1 MNDSLLDAWSK
12 ALGLARDYLD
22 FRGERRP
29 IDPAIRAAILEAMG
43 LDWQAAP
50 PEPGTGWPVGQPD
63 GETVRASQPRF
74 LAAGGRSWGL
84 SIQLYTLRSRD
95 NWGIGDFGDLADLA
109 RLAAGAGAD
118 FIGLN
123 PLHALF
129 AADPGHCSPYSAS
142 SRHCLNV
149 LYIAVE
155 RVPGFAQCPQ
165 AVAQVGAPAFRKA
178 LQRLRRRELVD
189 YVAVAGRKLPV
200 LRLLYE
206 QFRREEWLAGTPRG
220 RDFAHFLQMRSET
233 VGAHALF
240 EAIDAEMRRQHR
252 SLGGWVTWP
261 DEYIDPDAPAVQ
273 AFAAAHEVEI
283 GFHAWLQW
291 TAEAQ
296 LAEAQR
302 VAREYGMRIGLYGD
316 YAVGVNPGG
325 SEVWANRSAY
335 CVGASFGAPPD
346 ALALKGQDW
355 GLPPPDPRRLA
366 ELHGAPFRALMRDN
380 MRHFGALRLD
390 HVMALYRLW
399 WVPRGRSAAEGGY
412 VHYPVQM
419 LFDIVAEE
427 SARSGCMVIGEDL
440 GTVPPE
446 VRGLMEEAGVHGYL
460 VLYFERD
467 AGGAFR
473 QPRQWRR
480 DALASVT
487 THDLPTLK
495 AWWEAT
501 DIDLRARLGM
511 YPPDLDVSS
520 LKADRATDRE
530 RLIDAL
536 AGAGTRPRWPVDAFE
551 ADFAAA
557 IHAFLASSASALVA
571 VQAEDL
577 LGMEDPV
584 NIPGTWA
591 EYANWRRKLSADLA
605 ALVEGDSARPIL
617 EALRRHRPR

>member
-1 MNDSLLDAWSK
+1 MNDSLLDQWSR
-12 ALGLARDYLD
+12 ACGLAEEYLD
-22 FRGERRP
+22 FRAERRP

-43 LDWQAAP
+43 LDWKASPPAP
-50 PEPGTGWPVGQPD
+50 SSGSPTGERE
-63 GETVRASQPRF
+63 GELPRASEPRF
-74 LAAGGRSWGL
+74 LAAGGRAWGL
-84 SIQLYTLRSRD
+84 SIQLYTLRSRA
-95 NWGIGDFGDLADLA
+95 NWGMGDFGDLADLA
-109 RLAAGAGAD
+109 RSAAGAGAD

-155 RVPGFAQCPQ
+155 RVPEYAHCPE
-165 AVAQVGAPAFRKA
+165 ARDLVGTPAFREA
-178 LQRLRRRELVD
+178 LQRLRQTDLVD
-189 YVAVAGRKLPV
+189 HVAVAGCKLPV
-200 LRLLYE
+200 LRQLYE
-206 QFRREEWLAGTPRG
+206 HFRREEWLAGTQRG
-220 RDFAHFLQMRSET
+220 RDFAHFLDLRSET

-240 EAIDAEMRRQHR
+240 EAIDAEMRREHR
-252 SLGGWVTWP
+252 ALGGWVTWP
-261 DEYIDPDAPAVQ
+261 DAYLDPEAPAVQ
-273 AFAAAHEVEI
+273 AFAADHEAEV

-291 TAEAQ
+291 VAEAQ
-296 LAEAQR
+296 LAEAQC

-316 YAVGVNPGG
+316 YAVGVHPGG
-325 SEVWANRSAY
+325 SETWANRSVY
-335 CVGASFGAPPD
+335 CIGASFGAPPD

-380 MRHFGALRLD
+380 LRHFGALRLD
-390 HVMALYRLW
+390 HVMSLYRLW

-440 GTVPPE
+440 GTVPAE

-473 QPRQWRR
+473 LPRQWRH
-480 DALASVT
+480 DALASIT
-487 THDLPTLK
+487 THDLPTLR
-495 AWWEAT
+495 AWWEAS

-511 YPPDLDVSS
+511 YPPELEVAA
-520 LKADRATDRE
+520 LKAERAADRE

-536 AGAGTRPRWPVDAFE
+536 AGAGTRPRWPVEAFE

-584 NIPGTWA
+584 NIPGTCA
-591 EYANWRRKLSADLA
+591 EYANWRRKLSADLE
-605 ALVEGDSARPIL
+605 ALIEGDSARPIL
-617 EALRRHRPR
+617 QALRRHRPR

>member
-1 MNDSLLDAWSK
+1 MNAPLLDAWSR
-12 ALGLARDYLD
+12 ACGLAHDYLD

-29 IDPAIRAAILEAMG
+29 IDATIRAAILEAMG
-43 LDWQAAP
+43 LDWDQGP
-50 PEPGTGWPVGQPD
+50 PGPNLSPLASPREGEPP
-63 GETVRASQPRF
+63 RASQPRF
-74 LAAGGRSWGL
+74 LAAGGRAWGI
-84 SIQLYTLRSRD
+84 SIQLYTLRSRS
-95 NWGIGDFGDLADLA
+95 NWGIGDFADLADLA
-109 RLAAGAGAD
+109 RAAAGAGAD

-155 RVPGFAQCPQ
+155 RVADFAQCPEAQ
-165 AVAQVGAPAFRKA
+165 AQVDTPAFRRA
-178 LQRLRRRELVD
+178 LQRLRRRDLVD
-189 YVAVAGRKLPV
+189 YVGVADRKLPI
-200 LRLLYE
+200 LRMLYE
-206 QFRREEWLAGTPRG
+206 RFRREEWLASTARG
-220 RDFAHFLQMRSET
+220 RDFAHFLAMRSET

-240 EAIDAEMRRQHR
+240 EAIDGEMRRRHR
-252 SLGGWVTWP
+252 SLGGWLTWP

-273 AFAAAHEVEI
+273 AFAADHEVEV

-291 TAEAQ
+291 IADAQ
-296 LAEAQR
+296 LGEAQR

-325 SEVWANRSAY
+325 SEAWANRKNY
-335 CVGASFGAPPD
+335 CLGASFGAPPD

-355 GLPPPDPRRLA
+355 GLPPPDPRRLVD
-366 ELHGAPFRALMRDN
+366 LHGAPFRALMRDN

-440 GTVPPE
+440 GTVPAE
-446 VRGLMEEAGVHGYL
+446 VRGLMEDSGIHGYL
-460 VLYFERD
+460 VLYFERHAD
-467 AGGAFR
+467 GAFR
-473 QPRQWRR
+473 LPRQWRR

-487 THDLPTLK
+487 THDLPTLR

-511 YPPDLDVSS
+511 YPPGLEVST
-520 LKADRATDRE
+520 LKAERSIDRD

-536 AGAGTRPRWPVDAFE
+536 AEAGTRPRWPVEAFE
-551 ADFAAA
+551 PDFSSA
-557 IHAFLASSASALVA
+557 IHAFLASSAAALVA

-605 ALVEGDSARPIL
+605 ALIGGDSARPIL